1 MCGVAGGW
9 GGVDGRAVAA
19 LRHRGPDAEG
29 LTQAGPWWLAHTRM
43 AVLDLDRRSDQPFR
57 RGHVALSYNGELFNW
72 RALRA
77 ELEVLGECF
86 ETDGDTEVLAA
97 MLDRHGAAA
106 LPSLAWMGA
115 VAWVDDR
122 DGMLR
127 LARDPFG
134 EVPLHVALDGRGGR
148 LERLTFAS
156 ERKALR
162 ALSVPRGRAFD
173 VEPGQVLTFRDP
185 AAVPGTWR
193 YYDPPSRPLRLSL
206 EEAAPKLREVL
217 LAGVNERS
225 IADVPRCVLLSGGI
239 DSAAIAKVLADQG
252 PGLVAYAA
260 VMDPAS
266 PDLRAARLL
275 AGELGLELREV
286 KVPAP
291 TADDLGST
299 VEAIELQS
307 KAQVEIGWA
316 CLHLAR
322 AIRADGFRVTF
333 SGEGSDELWASYGM
347 SYHGVK
353 AKGWHP
359 YRKGLVLGEA
369 RKNFP
374 RVNKAFMSAGVE
386 ARLPFLH
393 RPLVELALGLPQ
405 DAVQLPG
412 RPKAVLQEAL
422 RGLLPEAILMRRKL
436 AFQDGTGMK
445 DAAARAVA
453 DPRRFYAAE
462 YARRF

>member
-1 MCGVAGGW
+1 
-9 GGVDGRAVAA
+9 
-19 LRHRGPDAEG
+19 
-29 LTQAGPWWLAHTRM
+29 
-43 AVLDLDRRSDQPFR
+43 
-57 RGHVALSYNGELFNW
+57 
-72 RALRA
+72 
-77 ELEVLGECF
+77 
-86 ETDGDTEVLAA
+86 
-97 MLDRHGAAA
+97 
-106 LPSLAWMGA
+106 MGA

-127 LARDPFG
+127 LGRDPFG

-156 ERKALR
+156 ERKVLR
-162 ALSVPRGRAFD
+162 ALNVPRGRAFD
-173 VEPGQVLTFRDP
+173 VGPGEVLTFRDP
-185 AAVPGTWR
+185 GAVPGTWR
-193 YYDPPSRPLRLSL
+193 YYDPPARPLRLSL
-206 EEAAPKLREVL
+206 EEAAPKLRGVL
-217 LAGVNERS
+217 LAGVKERS

-239 DSAAIAKVLADQG
+239 DSAAIAKALADQG

-291 TADDLGST
+291 TADDLGRT
-299 VEAIELQS
+299 VEAIEMQS

-316 CLHLAR
+316 CLHLAAR
-322 AIRADGFRVTF
+322 IRADGFRVTF

-353 AKGWHP
+353 AKGWHA

-374 RVNKAFMSAGVE
+374 RVNKAFMASGVE

-422 RGLLPEAILMRRKL
+422 RGLLPEAILNRRKL

-453 DPRRFYAAE
+453 DPKRFYAAE
-462 YARRF
+462 YATRF